1 MKIQIKA
8 IKEWLAWILT
18 ITVVL
23 LLFGLIFVKMGI
35 VTPSPSFFLELG
47 IIAMITLLMKLWWY
61 NYAEEKRLSEDDIK
75 KEKENYFKIVDE
87 NVKDTNDLDKF
98 LVILNQENR
107 HNFITNTIG
116 SRTPERLQTKKWYIV
131 MWHPS
136 WWKKT
141 KEEIGDIRY
150 SKLYFKVLRKA
161 DKLKQVKSIQIMALS
176 DAKQLYDA
184 TNHLKSKKRK
194 FHIFTTIFSFV
205 FVTALAM
212 MAVDQI
218 MVSWANVIRFGG
230 YLVAIIWTIAYSLI
244 MGYKQ
249 TGEETFDYYSRLKFI
264 IDKYA
269 TYKEQE
275 DAESGN

>member
-18 ITVVL
+18 VAVIF
-23 LLFGLIFVKMGI
+23 LLFGLIFVKSGI

-75 KEKENYFKIVDE
+75 NEKDNYFKMVDST
-87 NVKDTNDLDKF
+87 VTDTNHLDKF

-107 HNFITNTIG
+107 QNFIDNALGCRSAET
-116 SRTPERLQTKKWYIV
+116 LQTRKWYIV

-136 WWKKT
+136 WWKKS
-141 KEEIGDIRY
+141 KEEIGNIRY
-150 SKLYFKVLRKA
+150 AKLYYKTLRKA
-161 DKLKQVKSIQIMALS
+161 DKLEQVKSIQIMALS

-184 TNHLKSKKRK
+184 TNHLKIKKRN
-194 FHIFTTIFSFV
+194 FHIFTTVISFV
-205 FVTALAM
+205 FVTSFSM
-212 MAVDQI
+212 MAVEQI
-218 MVSWANVIRFGG
+218 LLNWANVIRFVG

-244 MGYKQ
+244 IGYKQ
-249 TGEETFDYYSRLKFI
+249 TGEETFDYYNRLKFI
-264 IDKYA
+264 VDKYA

-275 DAESGN
+275 EKENG

>member
-18 ITVVL
+18 VAVIF
-23 LLFGLIFVKMGI
+23 LLFGLIFVRTGI

-61 NYAEEKRLSEDDIK
+61 TYAEEKRLSDDDIK
-75 KEKENYFKIVDE
+75 NEKDKYFRMVDST
-87 NVKDTNDLDKF
+87 VTDTNHLDKF

-107 HNFITNTIG
+107 QNFIDNTLG
-116 SRTPERLQTKKWYIV
+116 CRTAETLQTRKWYII

-141 KEEIGDIRY
+141 KEEIGNIRY
-150 SKLYFKVLRKA
+150 AKLYYKTLRKA
-161 DKLKQVKSIQIMALS
+161 DALEQVKSIQIMALS

-184 TNHLKSKKRK
+184 TNHLKTKKRN
-194 FHIFTTIFSFV
+194 FHIITTIISLV
-205 FVTALAM
+205 FVTSFSM
-212 MAVDQI
+212 MAVEQI
-218 MVSWANVIRFGG
+218 LLNWANVIRFIG

-249 TGEETFDYYSRLKFI
+249 TGDETFDYYNRLKFI
-264 IDKYA
+264 VDKYA

-275 DAESGN
+275 EKENG

>member
-1 MKIQIKA
+1 MKLQIKA

-18 ITVVL
+18 IVVIL

-47 IIAMITLLMKLWWY
+47 IIAMITFLMKLWWY
-61 NYAEEKRLSEDDIK
+61 NYAEEKRLNEDDIK
-75 KEKENYFKIVDE
+75 NEKENYFKIVDS
-87 NVKDTNDLDKF
+87 VVTDTNHLEEY

-107 HNFITNTIG
+107 DNFIKNTLG
-116 SRTPERLQTKKWYIV
+116 SRNPKTLGVKKWYLLLF
-131 MWHPS
+131 HPS
-136 WWKKT
+136 WRKKT
-141 KEEIGDIRY
+141 AEEIGNIRY
-150 SKLYFKVLRKA
+150 GKLYYKVLRKA

-176 DAKQLYDA
+176 DAKELYDA
-184 TNHLKSKKRK
+184 TNHLKTKKRN
-194 FHIFTTIFSFV
+194 FHIFTTIFSFI

-218 MVSWANVIRFGG
+218 VLNWANVIRFVG
-230 YLVAIIWTIAYSLI
+230 YLCAIIFTIAYSTI

-249 TGEETFDYYSRLKFI
+249 AGEETFDYYNRLKFI
-264 IDKYA
+264 VDKYA

-275 DAESGN
+275 EKENG

>member
-18 ITVVL
+18 VAVIL
-23 LLFGLIFVKMGI
+23 LLFGLIFVRTGI

-47 IIAMITLLMKLWWY
+47 IIATITFLMKLWWY

-75 KEKENYFKIVDE
+75 NEKDNYFKIVDTVIE
-87 NVKDTNDLDKF
+87 DTNDLEKY

-107 HNFITNTIG
+107 QIFIENTLG
-116 SRTPERLQTKKWYIV
+116 SRTAETLQTRKWYIL

-136 WWKKT
+136 WWKKS
-141 KEEIGDIRY
+141 KEEIGNIRY
-150 SKLYFKVLRKA
+150 AKLYYKTLRKA
-161 DKLKQVKSIQIMALS
+161 DKLDQVKSIQIMALS

-184 TNHLKSKKRK
+184 TNHLKIKKRN
-194 FHIFTTIFSFV
+194 FHIFTTILSFV
-205 FVTALAM
+205 FVTALSM
-212 MAVDQI
+212 MGIEQI
-218 MVSWANVIRFGG
+218 LLNWANIIRFVG

-244 MGYKQ
+244 IGYKQ
-249 TGEETFDYYSRLKFI
+249 TGEETFDYYNRLKFI
-264 IDKYA
+264 VDKYA

-275 DAESGN
+275 ERENG